1 MFEVM
6 LYLKLQS
13 NLNSHLELL
22 LLEVKVQ
29 NRFSIQLEEKKKN
42 DPKSQQCIIKLME
55 HLALV
60 SKNTE
65 IMFGLF
71 HKLNID
77 LDMLRKKSLK
87 ELVFLYIQKE

>member
-1 MFEVM
+1 MFEDM

-22 LLEVKVQ
+22 QLEVKVQ
-29 NRFSIQLEEKKKN
+29 NRFSIQLEEKKRN
-42 DPKSQQCIIKLME
+42 DQRSQQCTIKLME
-55 HLALV
+55 LLV
-60 SKNTE
+60 LESKNTE

-87 ELVFLYIQKE
+87 ELAFLYIQKE